1 MGGFFQGG
9 WVGGLLGLGAT
20 HLSPSPPWVGG
31 LLGLGGESGSE
42 EFGSTEKFDSMH
54 PLSLIKEMTSDRSYQ

>member
-1 MGGFFQGG
+1 MGGFFQEGEGG
-9 WVGGLLGLGAT
+9 WVGCLC
-20 HLSPSPPWVGG
+20 
-31 LLGLGGESGSE
+31 GLGGESGSE